1 MKELLFNPV
10 FAVFITFGFFYVFR
24 VIYSHYS
31 YAFLNPVFLSI
42 IALILFLKVF
52 QIPYRDYFEGARI
65 ISFFLGPAVVAL
77 AVPLHEHM
85 NEILRRKKAIILSII
100 ISSILGVLSASGI
113 AQLLGGSTPVVISI
127 APKSATAP
135 IAIGISE
142 KIGGIP
148 PLTTA
153 IVIATG
159 VLGAVMG
166 PWFLRICGIRSAVAF
181 GLAMG
186 AASHGIGTARA
197 LEEGELQ
204 GTVAGLAIALNGVA
218 TAVVTPFLIKIF
230 H

>member
-1 MKELLFNPV
+1 MKELLLNPV
-10 FAVFITFGFFYVFR
+10 FGVFITFGFFFVFR
-24 VIYSHYS
+24 LIYSRYS

-42 IALILFLKVF
+42 ITLIVFLKVF
-52 QIPYRDYFEGARI
+52 AIPYGTYFEGARI

-77 AVPLHEHM
+77 AVPLHENM
-85 NEILRRKKAIILSII
+85 QEVLKRKEAIILSII
-100 ISSILGVLSASGI
+100 ISSIVGVISASGI
-113 AQLLGGSTPVVISI
+113 AYLLGASTPVVISI

-135 IAIGISE
+135 IALGISE

-166 PWFLRICGIRSAVAF
+166 PWFLRICGVKSPVAF

-186 AASHGIGTARA
+186 TASHGIGTARA

-230 H
+230 S